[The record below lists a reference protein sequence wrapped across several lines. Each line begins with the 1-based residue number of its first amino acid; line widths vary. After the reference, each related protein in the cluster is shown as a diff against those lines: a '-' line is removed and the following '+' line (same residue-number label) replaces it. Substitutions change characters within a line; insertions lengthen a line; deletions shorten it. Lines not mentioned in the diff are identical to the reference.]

1 MLKSLAEKGVIR
13 KEVDLDLLRLIGL
26 GALNWVATWF
36 SDDGRYTLEEIG
48 DFVWRMIRDAVLKER
63 RHDVRTEY
71 G

>member
-63 RHDVRTEY
+63 LHDVRTEY

>member
-1 MLKSLAEKGVIR
+1 
-13 KEVDLDLLRLIGL
+13 VDLDLLRLIGL

-63 RHDVRTEY
+63 LHDIQVCDS
-71 G
+71 